1 MVTVGELRG
10 EWDRRRLRMEE
21 LMDEIRKDGIIV
33 KVKEL
38 RVERNG
44 KKLTVGEL
52 RGEWDKRRLRMGEL
66 MDETRKGW
74 KKCKSTRTKG

>member
-1 MVTVGELRG
+1 M
-10 EWDRRRLRMEE
+10 
-21 LMDEIRKDGIIV
+21 K
-33 KVKEL
+33 
-38 RVERNG
+38 RNG